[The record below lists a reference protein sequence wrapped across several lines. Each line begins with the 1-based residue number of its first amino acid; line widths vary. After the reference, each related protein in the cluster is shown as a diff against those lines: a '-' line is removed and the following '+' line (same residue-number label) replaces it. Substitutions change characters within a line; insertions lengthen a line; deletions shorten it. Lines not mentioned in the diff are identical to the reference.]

1 MRSAVEIPGATPWLW
16 RTADRPGVLDVLS
29 QRQHDKSAAKRLL
42 GKLPKRQRPVP
53 RVMITD
59 KLDGGSVAQR
69 EPTPG
74 IEHRLHKGSAIGR
87 KSAPVDIMARTGRMK
102 RFTSTRL
109 AQHFLSARDRTNN
122 LFHSAAIAA
131 DDAVVVNNGEPAGA
145 HMSRRCGQRSAPST
159 GAAELV
165 TGECRT
171 EPRLSLPQFLWATR
185 W

>member
-1 MRSAVEIPGATPWLW
+1 MDNRDIIV
-16 RTADRPGVLDVLS
+16 
-29 QRQHDKSAAKRLL
+29 
-42 GKLPKRQRPVP
+42 GKLLKRQRPVP

-59 KLDGGSVAQR
+59 KLDCESVAQQ
-69 EPTPG
+69 EPIPG
-74 IEHRLHKGSAIGR
+74 IEHCRYKGSAIGR
-87 KSAPVDIMARTGRMK
+87 KSVPVGIMARTGRMK
-102 RFTSTRL
+102 RFTSARK

-131 DDAVVVNNGEPAGA
+131 DDAAVVNNGEPAGA

-165 TGECRT
+165 TEGRRT

-185 W
+185 WRTELPRREL